1 MTFFKLDKGVRGPG
15 TFTYLEENKN
25 YSRLV
30 KQTIKSTLIEE
41 SKLCNVKKDAAILAQ
56 HRINQLTLT
65 LLYNSD
71 NCSLEELGHP
81 NLKST
86 TPPETPEY

>member
-30 KQTIKSTLIEE
+30 KQTIKSTLIEV
-41 SKLCNVKKDAAILAQ
+41 SKLCNAKKAAAILAQ

-65 LLYNSD
+65 LLYNLD
-71 NCSLEELGHP
+71 NCSLKEEEEP
-81 NLKST
+81 S
-86 TPPETPEY
+86 